1 MVRAMSM
8 KRSKEVRRHSG
19 REEEGSDGFFTPK
32 AAAKQWDWEK
42 DVSSQPDDAF
52 AQYSPKSRFANHAF
66 LVHPKFGKGVVI
78 DVEPSRVEVLFQDG
92 PKKLAHGLA

>member
-8 KRSKEVRRHSG
+8 KRSKEVRRG
-19 REEEGSDGFFTPK
+19 NAKEADDNDGFFSPK
-32 AAAKQWDWEK
+32 NPAKKWDWEK
-42 DVSSQPDDAF
+42 DVSSQPDELF
-52 AQYSPKSRFANHAF
+52 AKYAPKERFAKDSF
-66 LVHPKFGKGVVI
+66 LVHPKFGKGVVT

>member
-19 REEEGSDGFFTPK
+19 REEESGDGFFKPK
-32 AAAKQWDWEK
+32 QAAKQYDWEK
-42 DVSSQPDDAF
+42 DVSSQPDESFTKYAP
-52 AQYSPKSRFANHAF
+52 QSRFAKDAF
-66 LVHPKFGKGVVI
+66 VVHPKFGKGIVI

>member
-8 KRSKEVRRHSG
+8 KRTKEVRRKG
-19 REEEGSDGFFTPK
+19 RESEEDDGFFSSKTP
-32 AAAKQWDWEK
+32 AKQWDWEK
-42 DVSSQPDDAF
+42 DVSTQPDELFTKYAP
-52 AQYSPKSRFANHAF
+52 QGRFAKDSF
-66 LVHPKFGKGVVI
+66 LVHPKFGKGVVV

>member
-8 KRSKEVRRHSG
+8 KRSKEVRRGNS
-19 REEEGSDGFFTPK
+19 RDTDDNDGFFSPK
-32 AAAKQWDWEK
+32 AAAKKWDWEK
-42 DVSSQPDDAF
+42 DVASQPDEAF
-52 AQYSPKSRFANHAF
+52 AQYAPKSRFAKEAF
-66 LVHPKFGKGVVI
+66 VMHPKFGKGVVV

>member
-8 KRSKEVRRHSG
+8 KRSKEVKRRG
-19 REEEGSDGFFTPK
+19 RENEGEDFFANKT
-32 AAAKQWDWEK
+32 AAKQWDWEK
-42 DVSSQPDDAF
+42 DVASQPEEAF
-52 AQYSPKSRFANHAF
+52 APYAPKSRFTKGAL
-66 LVHPKFGKGVVI
+66 LVHAKFGKGVVL